1 MSVYIGGTYDI
12 LHSGHLKLFRWATA
26 NFGPLTI
33 GLNSDLFV
41 ERYKG
46 KLPIMRYA
54 ERVDILLELRCVDSV
69 IPNYGCEDS
78 KPAILIAKPDYIVCG
93 SDWTREREF
102 KQMGLTEEFLIEN
115 KINFVIFPNSD
126 PIHSSDIKKRIL
138 EQ

>member
-12 LHSGHLKLFRWATA
+12 LHSGHLRLFRWAEA
-26 NFGPLTI
+26 NFGPVTI

-46 KLPIMRYA
+46 KLPVMRYA
-54 ERVDILLELRCVDSV
+54 ERVDILLELRCVYSV

-78 KPAILIAKPDYIVCG
+78 KPAILIAKPTYIVCG
-93 SDWTREREF
+93 SDWTRERQM
-102 KQMGLTEEFLIEN
+102 KQMGLTEEFLTEN
-115 KINFVIFPNSD
+115 GITLVIFPGSL